1 MAQLRQAF
9 PPMARVVVR
18 PEWVSLLDLA
28 QLYPHVIE
36 AVMAA
41 E

>member
-1 MAQLRQAF
+1 
-9 PPMARVVVR
+9 MARIVVR
-18 PEWVSLLDLA
+18 PEWVGLLDLA
-28 QLYPHVIE
+28 QLYPDVIA

>member
-1 MAQLRQAF
+1 MTQLRQAF
-9 PPMARVVVR
+9 PPMARVIVR
-18 PEWVSLLDLA
+18 PEWVGLLDLA
-28 QLYPHVIE
+28 QLYPDVIA

>member
-1 MAQLRQAF
+1 
-9 PPMARVVVR
+9 MARVIVR
-18 PEWVSLLDLA
+18 PEWVGLLDLA
-28 QLYPHVIE
+28 QLYPQVIE

>member
-9 PPMARVVVR
+9 PPMARIVVR
-18 PEWVSLLDLA
+18 PEWVGLLDLA
-28 QLYPHVIE
+28 QLYPHVVE